1 MPCTVR
7 MYLRMP
13 GGLGSIFCRSHAT
26 WTSTVRVDGIDATA
40 PGGGSALRVLRM
52 RIFSGRRGTEGT
64 EQASTRRNG
73 EILAGTGND
82 SRRSKFSVSSCLSVE
97 GSFRSLRPLRVPR
110 KPSIHHEE
118 VRQRQGG

>member
-64 EQASTRRNG
+64 EQASTRRHG
-73 EILAGTGND
+73 GTE
-82 SRRSKFSVSSCLSVE
+82 KFWPGRETIPEDQSSPC
-97 GSFRSLRPLRVPR
+97 LRVSALKAR
-110 KPSIHHEE
+110 S
-118 VRQRQGG
+118 